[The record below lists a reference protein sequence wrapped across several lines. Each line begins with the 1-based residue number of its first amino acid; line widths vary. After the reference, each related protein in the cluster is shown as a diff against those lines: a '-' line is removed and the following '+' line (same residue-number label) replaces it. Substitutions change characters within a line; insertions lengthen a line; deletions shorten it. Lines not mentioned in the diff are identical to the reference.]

1 MHPPRLTIALVA
13 ALALAACSK
22 PAAPPPAPRA
32 VIAQVVG
39 AKPGDGANVYS
50 GEIRARYENDLAFRV
65 GGKVIARYV
74 DVGATVKK
82 GQPLA
87 RLDPQDAQLAAESA
101 RSALAGAEADHALA
115 KAEVERYRDL
125 YAKKF
130 VSQAVLDARETTFNT
145 TKARL
150 EQARAQLATARNQS
164 SYTALAAEADGVI
177 TAVNVEAGQVV
188 AAGQAVMRFAQPAE
202 KEVVISVPE
211 SRLAELRDARQ
222 IPQQILVAVLA
233 APEKPYAGRIREVAP
248 TADAATRTF
257 AVKITLLAP
266 DDAVKLGMTA
276 NVALG
281 QRTGPDTIGVPLTA
295 LTQIDGEPAVWVVD
309 PQTSQVHLRPV
320 KVAAYRE
327 DGATITAGLKA
338 GEIVVTAGVHKLLA
352 GETVRVESEA
362 AASPRSQERLQAA
375 LQRGA

>member
-87 RLDPQDAQLAAESA
+87 RLDPQDAQLAAEGA